1 MSSRKELMDESSQTQ
16 NLVLSFNGSE
26 IAHLFN
32 KIVTNTN
39 SGSLFP
45 TSGFQGSQ
53 INNQNFTH

>member
-32 KIVTNTN
+32 KID
-39 SGSLFP
+39 
-45 TSGFQGSQ
+45 
-53 INNQNFTH
+53 